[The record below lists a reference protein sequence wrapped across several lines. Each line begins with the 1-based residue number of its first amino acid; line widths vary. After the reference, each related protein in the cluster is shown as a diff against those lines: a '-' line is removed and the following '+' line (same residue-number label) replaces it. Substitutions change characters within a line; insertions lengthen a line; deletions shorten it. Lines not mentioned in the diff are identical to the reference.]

1 MKSIGIIAI
10 LITML
15 VATSM
20 SSATLTVTSLSTTIN
35 IVAGNN
41 TYRNITIENDASTTA
56 QISYTTSITP
66 DSNGINISYSI
77 PSPYTIKGN
86 EHLIIKLLIDTSL
99 ALKPGTYEITTNF
112 YTETPPATPTRSVH
126 YHWVAEAPVPPIN
139 ETTPPVIP
147 PEDNETIPPLI
158 LPPGHTQNVDNPFWL
173 IILGIVI
180 IISILLSIAI
190 VSKRNKRRKNK

>member
-1 MKSIGIIAI
+1 MKSIGIVAI

-20 SSATLTVTSLSTTIN
+20 SSSTPTVTSLSTTIN

-86 EHLIIKLLIDTSL
+86 EHLIIKMLIDTSL

-112 YTETPPATPTRSVH
+112 YTETPPATPSRSVH
-126 YHWVAEAPVPPIN
+126 YHWVAETPVPPIN
-139 ETTPPVIP
+139 ETTPPVDNT
-147 PEDNETIPPLI
+147 PEDNETIIPLI
-158 LPPGHTQNVDNPFWL
+158 LPNDTSNVDNPFWIVL
-173 IILGIVI
+173 LGIVI
-180 IISILLSIAI
+180 VISLLLSIAI